1 MIITGKYP
9 KLRLRRSRIEDW
21 SRRLV
26 RENTLSGSDFVLPI
40 FLTEGKN
47 KKNETFRDKA
57 MNKINKSPF
66 CSIIDTTPSMTPPGI
81 AADAIFNIAPLKGNL
96 SVKVKLGITAGGGS
110 AGDFA
115 FIFPTLA
122 FEQTLLVIKNGG
134 EINNY
139 IGDAILAIFGLN
151 ETRQQ
156 TLRATNAAL
165 EMINRMD
172 EFKKYLIKAYG
183 SDFDIRIGIH
193 YGEVIVGSVGYGE
206 DKKLTVIGDAVNIA
220 SRIEAINKDAGTRLL
235 VSDDAYN
242 EIRDNVDVQNFL
254 RLKLRGTSNL
264 ITLHEIQRVKE
275 NSLIDHDNI
284 KEISHDNNI
293 WTRTLPISE
302 LEEGEKKKFISKEKE
317 ILLIKQEG
325 IYAIENFC
333 PHMNLPLDVGQITES
348 GTILCPYHNLSL
360 IHI

>member
-1 MIITGKYP
+1 MFCDIKGFTPFSESLSAYDVIFILNRYF
-9 KLRLRRSRIEDW
+9 SIM
-21 SRRLV
+21 
-26 RENTLSGSDFVLPI
+26 REVI
-40 FLTEGKN
+40 
-47 KKNETFRDKA
+47 
-57 MNKINKSPF
+57 
-66 CSIIDTTPSMTPPGI
+66 
-81 AADAIFNIAPLKGNL
+81 
-96 SVKVKLGITAGGGS
+96 
-110 AGDFA
+110 
-115 FIFPTLA
+115 
-122 FEQTLLVIKNGG
+122 IKNGG

-264 ITLHEIQRVKE
+264 IT
-275 NSLIDHDNI
+275 
-284 KEISHDNNI
+284 
-293 WTRTLPISE
+293 
-302 LEEGEKKKFISKEKE
+302 
-317 ILLIKQEG
+317 
-325 IYAIENFC
+325 
-333 PHMNLPLDVGQITES
+333 
-348 GTILCPYHNLSL
+348 
-360 IHI
+360 